1 MGYIAHGLARDN
13 ILSVSSEELSRVE
26 LLLHRIKRFIQRH
39 AAAVKRKNLRHLH
52 LCFDKRDIGNLQ
64 GHVFVGT
71 GNEQAAQLKAVDIA
85 EFVEELASFLVFGA
99 VPPSATIHYVLTTPR
114 QWKT

>member
-13 ILSVSSEELSRVE
+13 VLSVSPKKFSWVE
-26 LLLHRIKRFIQRH
+26 LLLHRIKRFVERH
-39 AAAVKRKNLRHLH
+39 VAPIKRKNLRHLH

-85 EFVEELASFLVFGA
+85 EFVEELAAFLVFGA
-99 VPPSATIHYVLTTPR
+99 VPPSGTIHYVLTTPR